1 MPEGENEQMDPN
13 MYVEETITMQN
24 ETSETSGEAE

>member
-24 ETSETSGEAE
+24 ETSASGEVE